1 MSESVKDLRAFSD
14 EELIERHDN
23 QANSTQVDVNYYLQ
37 EIARRDQDRQTK
49 AMLSFT
55 KWITIMT
62 VTIMIFTIVNAVIAF
77 MLINKSTP

>member
-1 MSESVKDLRAFSD
+1 MSESLKDLRVLSD

-23 QANSTQVDVNYYLQ
+23 LAKSTQVGVNHYLR
-37 EIARRDQDRQTK
+37 EIARRDQDKQTK

-55 KWITIMT
+55 KWITIVT

-77 MLINKSTP
+77 C